1 MTVSDSEKVLWT
13 QLEVIKNLNLGKTTI
28 QNMTASGELPSI
40 KIGRRRLYPVA
51 QIMEWISTFA
61 ASDANGNA

>member
-28 QNMTASGELPSI
+28 QNMTASGEIPSI

-51 QIMEWISTFA
+51 QIMEWVSTFG
-61 ASDANGNA
+61 DANGDA